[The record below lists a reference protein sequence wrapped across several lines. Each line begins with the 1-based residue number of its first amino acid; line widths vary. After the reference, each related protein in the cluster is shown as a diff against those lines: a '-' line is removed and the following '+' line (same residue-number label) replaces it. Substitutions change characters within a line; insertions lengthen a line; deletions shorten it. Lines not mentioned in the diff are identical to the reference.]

1 MREKRGFDLWYI
13 FDGSHNSYK
22 NSLCRIKSD
31 ENSILKHQECED
43 SVYRNCFV
51 GSALVDWM
59 VESGETPDR
68 FGAVM
73 LSRELLELG
82 LIKHGNYNCIT

>member
-1 MREKRGFDLWYI
+1 M
-13 FDGSHNSYK
+13 
-22 NSLCRIKSD
+22 KSD
-31 ENSILKHQECED
+31 EFSIVRQQECED

-59 VESGETPDR
+59 VEAGETTDR

-82 LIKHGNYNCIT
+82 LIKHGKYLILTL